1 MKQHEHLETD
11 VLADFQPIFYREP
24 DKTKGEIFPTVWYG
38 SNIEVT
44 SIQQAIIAKAILTAE
59 NPYLK
64 YVAPLLLDHFF
75 FLSLLPFLPW

>member
-1 MKQHEHLETD
+1 MIGRLVKQHEHLELD
-11 VLADFQPIFYREP
+11 VLADFQPMFYREP
-24 DKTKGEIFPTVWYG
+24 DKSKGEIFPTVWYG

-64 YVAPLLLDHFF
+64 YVYELRPR
-75 FLSLLPFLPW
+75 S